1 MRLSDSIDVGLR
13 EHLIYR
19 DKHHVELRVLMQ
31 AESLRLSCGGIAP
44 AAASPKVDKILRIN
58 LIAEYSRMKS
68 FYDNK
73 HDVYMRLLVRSK
85 LQLARFTVWV
95 KSGSNGVPSSPQA
108 NQVSSDLQQVL
119 RLRDKL
125 SRHIISMHQTGFHVR
140 PPGGVKELDDGLHR
154 LVVAQKFVCNAT
166 VAILRGCHLVAEYR
180 RLQQSVCA
188 DTKDKEEIVEEDVT
202 CPISFELFRD
212 PVRASDGRT
221 YERAD
226 ITEWFAN
233 NDSSPWTGLPVS
245 DKKLR
250 PDKQMRRQV
259 QDFKKRL

>member
-1 MRLSDSIDVGLR
+1 MRLSDSVTAGLR

-19 DKHHVELRVLMQ
+19 DKHHVNLCALMK
-31 AESLRLSCGGIAP
+31 
-44 AAASPKVDKILRIN
+44 AAASPQVDKQIRIN
-58 LIAEYSRMKS
+58 LIAEYSRMKT
-68 FYDNK
+68 FYNHK
-73 HDVYMRLLVRSK
+73 HDVYMKLLVRSK
-85 LQLARFTVWV
+85 LQLARFIAWV
-95 KSGSNGVPSSPQA
+95 TTGSNGIPLSPQA
-108 NQVSSDLQQVL
+108 EEISSEMQQVL

-125 SRHIISMHQTGFHVR
+125 SRQIISMNEAGYHVR
-140 PPGGVKELDDGLHR
+140 PPGGVAELDDGLHR

-166 VAILRGCHLVAEYR
+166 VVILRGCHLVAEYR
-180 RLQQSVCA
+180 RVQNGAVRQA
-188 DTKDKEEIVEEDVT
+188 EPGDKEELVEEDVT
-202 CPISFELFRD
+202 CPISFELFKD

-250 PDKQMRRQV
+250 PDKQMRRRV
-259 QDFKKRL
+259 QDFKKRMKT